1 MKTNV
6 ASISDKGKLAT
17 PGCVAYTH
25 NWRKFYISVRVSED
39 EDGIV
44 FTSKTMNSEFYLHKR
59 SRDCR
64 GRVPNETQETAMGC
78 LKIFLQ
84 GNKESKCRQNPAILI
99 NRLSQDTHVSC
110 LSWMKSQLSAFIEV

>member
-1 MKTNV
+1 MNTNV

-39 EDGIV
+39 ENGIV
-44 FTSKTMNSEFYLHKR
+44 FTSETIDSEFYLHKR

-64 GRVPNETQETAMGC
+64 GRVPNERQETALGC
-78 LKIFLQ
+78 LKISLQ
-84 GNKESKCRQNPAILI
+84 GNKESK
-99 NRLSQDTHVSC
+99 RLTEPCH
-110 LSWMKSQLSAFIEV
+110 FN